1 MGVGF
6 TGSVLNVK
14 GGVGVC
20 STLLS
25 DQRTGRRRTA
35 QTEESERER
44 ERERGWRD
52 SSLQRPQNCNWR
64 DCLQHRGGG
73 YKDTKWGNQSMV
85 FRSSFGQCELTLWV
99 KTQIKRTS
107 KQVPL
112 GNWRHSLCA
121 QIYRRIQI
129 WLSNSSL
136 NQPCVCLWWVS
147 EEYGTDTTVYSL
159 FLLLFSFSFTG
170 MLSLTILLMARAH
183 AATAISLKRTLLVC
197 PSPLLPSTVLLSFDN
212 FLVRGIAH

>member
-1 MGVGF
+1 MWKEEL
-6 TGSVLNVK
+6 GSALLCSQIK
-14 GGVGVC
+14 ELEEGGPHRLK
-20 STLLS
+20 S
-25 DQRTGRRRTA
+25 Q
-35 QTEESERER
+35 SERER
-44 ERERGWRD
+44 ERLER
-52 SSLQRPQNCNWR
+52 LQSPETTE
-64 DCLQHRGGG
+64 LQLKRLSAARGGG
-73 YKDTKWGNQSMV
+73 YKDTKWGNQSKV
-85 FRSSFGQCELTLWV
+85 FRSSFGQCEITLWV

-159 FLLLFSFSFTG
+159 FLLLFSLSFTG